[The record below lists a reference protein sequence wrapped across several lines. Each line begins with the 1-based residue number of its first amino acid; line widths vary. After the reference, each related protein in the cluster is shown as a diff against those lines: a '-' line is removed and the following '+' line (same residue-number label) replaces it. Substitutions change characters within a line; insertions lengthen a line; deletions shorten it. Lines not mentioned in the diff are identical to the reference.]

1 MAGDTI
7 FLQGHAMTVVVNIS
21 SAMPFAILPI
31 TLAEAGATRT
41 TSARFASAT
50 CSTLYWKLRSKV
62 STRHLCPVRLSKV
75 MGLMNCVAFC
85 VISTSTSQC
94 CFNSIRATLAILYA
108 AILPEIARTTVFPF
122 SIVVSFCLIYQKYFK
137 TVLLKYHKCIFY
149 ANITFL
155 FVRDMI

>member
-1 MAGDTI
+1 MCRVDAHG
-7 FLQGHAMTVVVNIS
+7 LGQRVAR
-21 SAMPFAILPI
+21 AL
-31 TLAEAGATRT
+31 EAGFQNVMGVL
-41 TSARFASAT
+41 ARE
-50 CSTLYWKLRSKV
+50 LHKV
-62 STRHLCPVRLSKV
+62 DAKV